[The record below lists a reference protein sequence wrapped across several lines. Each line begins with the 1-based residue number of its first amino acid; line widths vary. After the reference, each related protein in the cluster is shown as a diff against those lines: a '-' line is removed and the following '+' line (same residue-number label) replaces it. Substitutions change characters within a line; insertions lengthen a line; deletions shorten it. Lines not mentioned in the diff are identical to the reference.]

1 MIQSIDLYRDDLRP
15 EEQSPELVRNLAL
28 IGLGVVLLTIWG
40 AVLQWQASTSA
51 SRLASLNA
59 EQEQLQ
65 AQVTAASQQLSA
77 RVPDPAITAALVR
90 AQFAVDGRR
99 WLLGRLEEAG
109 ASGIVFSEV
118 LGGLGRQRLEP
129 LWLTHIRIAEGGK
142 QLGLSGQTL
151 SADAVPQYLQRLAA
165 EPALKGREFE
175 YFSISS
181 PEKAGAPLAFSL
193 ATGCEALAEGC
204 AESTTE
210 RAP

>member
-28 IGLGVVLLTIWG
+28 IGLGVVLLVIWG
-40 AVLQWQASTSA
+40 AALQWQASTSA

-65 AQVTAASQQLSA
+65 AQVATASQQLGA
-77 RVPDPAITAALVR
+77 RVPDPSITAALVR

-99 WLLGRLEEAG
+99 WLLGRLEETG
-109 ASGIVFSEV
+109 ASGVVFSEV
-118 LGGLGRQRLEP
+118 LSGLGRQRLEP

-151 SADAVPQYLQRLAA
+151 SAEAVPQYLQRLAA

-175 YFSISS
+175 YFSIAR
-181 PEKAGAPLAFSL
+181 PEKSGAPLAFSL

-204 AESTTE
+204 ADSTTE

>member
-1 MIQSIDLYRDDLRP
+1 MIQTIDLYRDDLRP
-15 EEQSPELVRNLAL
+15 EEKNPELARNLAL
-28 IGLGVVLLTIWG
+28 IGLGVVALLVWG
-40 AVLQWQASTSA
+40 SVLQWQTSSSA
-51 SRLASLNA
+51 ARLAALNT

-65 AQVTAASQQLSA
+65 SAIATASQQLGA
-77 RVPDPAITAALVR
+77 RVPDPAITGALVR

-109 ASGIVFSEV
+109 ASRVVFSEV

-129 LWLTHIRIAEGGK
+129 LWLTHIRLAEGGE

-165 EPALKGREFE
+165 EPALKGREFQ
-175 YFSISS
+175 YFSILR
-181 PEKAGAPLAFSL
+181 PEKAGAPLVFSL

-204 AESTTE
+204 DEATGE